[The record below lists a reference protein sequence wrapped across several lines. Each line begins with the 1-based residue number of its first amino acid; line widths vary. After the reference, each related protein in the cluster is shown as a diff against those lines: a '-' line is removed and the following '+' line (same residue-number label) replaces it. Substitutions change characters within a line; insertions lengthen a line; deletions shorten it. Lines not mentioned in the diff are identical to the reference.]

1 MYQPRLNNTLRVTIL
16 EKFGYQGDFAAAVGE
31 HESAVS
37 QVIRGRRKLDPDR
50 AKKWLQVLKCDPAV
64 IKEVTHTGGA

>member
-1 MYQPRLNNTLRVTIL
+1 MYQARLNNTLRVTIL

-37 QVIRGRRKLDPDR
+37 QVVRGRRKLDPAR
-50 AKKWLQVLKCDPAV
+50 AKKWLQALKCDPELLRPI
-64 IKEVTHTGGA
+64 IKEET